1 MRLSELGFQDLYHQY
16 FIVEGDDLTE
26 RFSGQVRI
34 REEDCFLL
42 CSCYIEKSSGILMFN
57 AMAVGSSWNR
67 CRKGFSRS
75 GMLGVF
81 LPDEI
86 MDCEARRIE
95 PDFDMVAKNRSWQE
109 AAEMG
114 TDEDVMIT
122 RREPRLDPMRDI
134 SYPDV
139 LTTGVLHTNGIY
151 EVQMRASRFNGPFLE
166 GRLWQEP
173 VQRIG
178 IHKDDL
184 LRALTSL
191 VKRGADVIILGC
203 TELPLLLAQNKA
215 FPVAGR
221 TVAVLDPTDILARK
235 CVSLGRQAAGE

>member
-81 LPDEI
+81 LPGEI
-86 MDCEARRIE
+86 MDCEARIID
-95 PDFDMVAKNRSWQE
+95 PDFDMVAKNKPWQE

-114 TDEDVMIT
+114 TDEDVLIT

-139 LTTGVLHTNGIY
+139 LTAGVLHTNGIY

-184 LRALTSL
+184 LRALPYQAEDGFHLLSIFTGDHLS
-191 VKRGADVIILGC
+191 RADQKAYQ
-203 TELPLLLAQNKA
+203 ELIKE
-215 FPVAGR
+215 GE
-221 TVAVLDPTDILARK
+221 AVGFGFSRMMTR
-235 CVSLGRQAAGE
+235 S

>member
-1 MRLSELGFQDLYHQY
+1 MDERLERVRLMLGAEQ
-16 FIVEGDDLTE
+16 VEKLKRAAVLVAGV
-26 RFSGQVRI
+26 G
-34 REEDCFLL
+34 
-42 CSCYIEKSSGILMFN
+42 G
-57 AMAVGSSWNR
+57 VGSYAAE
-67 CRKGFSRS
+67 GLARS
-75 GMLGVF
+75 GVGRLILIDKDTVAPSN
-81 LPDEI
+81 LNRQI
-86 MDCEARRIE
+86 MDCEARIID
-95 PDFDMVAKNRSWQE
+95 PDFDMVAKNKPWQE

-114 TDEDVMIT
+114 TDEDVLIT

-184 LRALTSL
+184 LRALPYQAEDGFHLLSIFTGDHLS
-191 VKRGADVIILGC
+191 RADQKAYQ
-203 TELPLLLAQNKA
+203 ELIKE
-215 FPVAGR
+215 GE
-221 TVAVLDPTDILARK
+221 AVGFGFSRMMTR
-235 CVSLGRQAAGE
+235 S

>member
-1 MRLSELGFQDLYHQY
+1 MRKVLVIAGP
-16 FIVEGDDLTE
+16 TA
-26 RFSGQVRI
+26 SG
-34 REEDCFLL
+34 
-42 CSCYIEKSSGILMFN
+42 KT
-57 AMAVGSSWNR
+57 
-67 CRKGFSRS
+67 GFSLACASRFQGEIVS
-75 GMLGVF
+75 GDSIQVYRGLDIGSGKIRPQEMQGVKHH
-81 LPDEI
+81 LIDVLDPG
-86 MDCEARRIE
+86 E
-95 PDFDMVAKNRSWQE
+95 PCSVAAFQAMVAKNKPWQE

-114 TDEDVMIT
+114 TDEDVLIT

-184 LRALTSL
+184 LRALPYQAEDGFHLLSIFTGDHLS
-191 VKRGADVIILGC
+191 RADQKAYQ
-203 TELPLLLAQNKA
+203 ELIKE
-215 FPVAGR
+215 GE
-221 TVAVLDPTDILARK
+221 AVGFGFSRMMTR
-235 CVSLGRQAAGE
+235 S